1 MDKNKDQLED
11 LLRNELVCF
20 KEILYKT
27 QEVNKGETSLST
39 KSLVKLLGHRDTQI
53 GLIKKLEKERKILDN
68 YIISDR
74 QQLKVDTIKKEIK
87 YIALKLVE
95 IDAKMLDLLAM
106 KKEEIVKELCSYTDT
121 IGRERSTRLSRKQI
135 IDITLD

>member
-1 MDKNKDQLED
+1 MDKNKDQLEE
-11 LLRNELVCF
+11 LLKNELVCF

-27 QEVNKGETSLST
+27 QEVNEGETALST

-68 YIISDR
+68 FIISD
-74 QQLKVDTIKKEIK
+74 QQKLKVDTIKKEIK

-95 IDAKMLDLLAM
+95 IDAKMLDYLAM
-106 KKEEIVKELCSYTDT
+106 KKEEIIKELSSHTDS
-121 IGRERSTRLSRKQI
+121 IGRDRSIRLSRKQI

>member
-1 MDKNKDQLED
+1 MDKNKDQLEN

-68 YIISDR
+68 YIISD
-74 QQLKVDTIKKEIK
+74 QQKLKVDTIKKEIK

>member
-68 YIISDR
+68 YIISD
-74 QQLKVDTIKKEIK
+74 QQKLKVDTIKKEIK

-106 KKEEIVKELCSYTDT
+106 KKEEIVKELCSYTDS

>member
-1 MDKNKDQLED
+1 MDKNKDQLEN

-27 QEVNKGETSLST
+27 QEVNKGEISLST

-68 YIISDR
+68 YIISDQ

>member
-1 MDKNKDQLED
+1 MDKNKNQLEE

-27 QEVNKGETSLST
+27 QEVNEGETALST
-39 KSLVKLLGHRDTQI
+39 KSLVKLLGDRDTQI

-68 YIISDR
+68 YIISDQ

>member
-1 MDKNKDQLED
+1 MDKNKNQLEE

-27 QEVNKGETSLST
+27 QEVNEGETALST
-39 KSLVKLLGHRDTQI
+39 KSLVKLLGNRDTQI

-68 YIISDR
+68 FIISEQ

-95 IDAKMLDLLAM
+95 IDAKMLDYLAM
-106 KKEEIVKELCSYTDT
+106 KKEEIIKELSSHTDS
-121 IGRERSTRLSRKQI
+121 IGRDRSIRSSRKQI

>member
-1 MDKNKDQLED
+1 MDKNKDQLEE
-11 LLRNELVCF
+11 LLKNELVCF
-20 KEILYKT
+20 KVILYKT
-27 QEVNKGETSLST
+27 QEVNEGETALST

-68 YIISDR
+68 FIISD
-74 QQLKVDTIKKEIK
+74 QQKLKVDTIKKEIK

-95 IDAKMLDLLAM
+95 IDAKMLDYLAM
-106 KKEEIVKELCSYTDT
+106 KKEEIIKELSSHTDS
-121 IGRERSTRLSRKQI
+121 IGRDRSIRSSRKQI

>member
-1 MDKNKDQLED
+1 MDKNKDQLEE

-27 QEVNKGETSLST
+27 QEVNNGETSLST
-39 KSLVKLLGHRDTQI
+39 KSLLTLLEHRDTQI
-53 GLIKKLEKERKILDN
+53 GLIKKLEKERKTLDK
-68 YIISDR
+68 YIISDQ

-95 IDAKMLDLLAM
+95 IDAKMLDFLAM
-106 KKEEIVKELCSYTDT
+106 RKEEIIKELCSHTDS
-121 IGRERSTRLSRKQI
+121 IGRDRSIRSSRRQI

>member
-1 MDKNKDQLED
+1 MDKNKDQLEE
-11 LLRNELVCF
+11 LLKNELVCF

-27 QEVNKGETSLST
+27 QEVNEGETALST
-39 KSLVKLLGHRDTQI
+39 KSLVKLLGNRDTQI

-68 YIISDR
+68 YIISEQ

-95 IDAKMLDLLAM
+95 IDAKMLDFLAI
-106 KKEEIVKELCSYTDT
+106 KKEEIIKGLCSHTDS
-121 IGRERSTRLSRKQI
+121 IGRDRSIRLSRKQI

>member
-1 MDKNKDQLED
+1 MDKNKDQLEE
-11 LLRNELVCF
+11 LLKNELVCF

-27 QEVNKGETSLST
+27 QEVNEGETALST

-68 YIISDR
+68 FIISD
-74 QQLKVDTIKKEIK
+74 QQKLKVDTIKKEIK

-95 IDAKMLDLLAM
+95 IDAKMLDYLAM
-106 KKEEIVKELCSYTDT
+106 KKEEIIKELSSHTDS
-121 IGRERSTRLSRKQI
+121 IGRDRSIRSSRKQI

>member
-1 MDKNKDQLED
+1 MKKNKNQLED
-11 LLRNELVCF
+11 LLQNELICF

-27 QEVNKGETSLST
+27 QEVNEGETTLST
-39 KSLVKLLGHRDTQI
+39 KSLVKLLENRDTQI

-68 YIISDR
+68 YIISEQ

-95 IDAKMLDLLAM
+95 IDAKMLDFLAI
-106 KKEEIVKELCSYTDT
+106 KKEEIIKELCSRTDS
-121 IGRERSTRLSRKQI
+121 IGRDRSVRSSRKQI

>member
-1 MDKNKDQLED
+1 MDKNKDQLEE
-11 LLRNELVCF
+11 LLKNELVCF

-27 QEVNKGETSLST
+27 QEVNEGETALST

-68 YIISDR
+68 YIISEQ

-87 YIALKLVE
+87 YIALKLVK
-95 IDAKMLDLLAM
+95 IDAKLLDFLAI
-106 KKEEIVKELCSYTDT
+106 KKEEIIKGLCSHTDT
-121 IGRERSTRLSRKQI
+121 IGRDRSIRLSRKQI

>member
-1 MDKNKDQLED
+1 M
-11 LLRNELVCF
+11 VCF

-27 QEVNKGETSLST
+27 QEVNEGETALST

-68 YIISDR
+68 FIISD
-74 QQLKVDTIKKEIK
+74 QQKLKVDTIKKEIK

-95 IDAKMLDLLAM
+95 IDAKMLDYLAM
-106 KKEEIVKELCSYTDT
+106 KKEEIIKELSSHTDS
-121 IGRERSTRLSRKQI
+121 IGRDRSIRSSRKQI

>member
-1 MDKNKDQLED
+1 MEKNKDQLEE

-27 QEVNKGETSLST
+27 QAVNKGETSLST
-39 KSLVKLLGHRDTQI
+39 KSLMKLLGYRDTQI
-53 GLIKKLEKERKILDN
+53 GLIKKLETERKSLEKF
-68 YIISDR
+68 IISDY
-74 QQLKVDTIKKEIK
+74 QQSKVDSIKKEIK

-95 IDAKMLDLLAM
+95 IDAKLLDFLAI
-106 KKEEIVKELCSYTDT
+106 KKEEIIKGLCSHTDS
-121 IGRERSTRLSRKQI
+121 IGRDRSIRSSRKQI

>member
-1 MDKNKDQLED
+1 MDKNKDQLEE
-11 LLRNELVCF
+11 LLKNELVCF

-27 QEVNKGETSLST
+27 QEVNEGETALST
-39 KSLVKLLGHRDTQI
+39 KSLVKLLGNRDTQI

-68 YIISDR
+68 YIISEQ

-95 IDAKMLDLLAM
+95 IDAKMLDFLAI
-106 KKEEIVKELCSYTDT
+106 KKEEIIKELCSRTDS
-121 IGRERSTRLSRKQI
+121 IGRDRSVRSSRKQI

>member
-1 MDKNKDQLED
+1 MDKNKDQLEE
-11 LLRNELVCF
+11 LLKNELVCF

-27 QEVNKGETSLST
+27 QEVNEGETALST

-68 YIISDR
+68 FIISEQ

-95 IDAKMLDLLAM
+95 IDAKMLDFLAI
-106 KKEEIVKELCSYTDT
+106 KKEEIIKELCSRTDS
-121 IGRERSTRLSRKQI
+121 IGRDRSVRSSRKQI

>member
-1 MDKNKDQLED
+1 MDKNKNQLEE

-27 QEVNKGETSLST
+27 QEVNEGETALST
-39 KSLVKLLGHRDTQI
+39 KSLVKLLGNRDTQI

-68 YIISDR
+68 YIISEQ

-95 IDAKMLDLLAM
+95 IDAKMLDFLAI
-106 KKEEIVKELCSYTDT
+106 KKEEIIKELCSRTDS
-121 IGRERSTRLSRKQI
+121 IGRDRSVRSSRKQI

>member
-1 MDKNKDQLED
+1 MDKNKNQLEE

-27 QEVNKGETSLST
+27 QEVNEGETALST
-39 KSLVKLLGHRDTQI
+39 KSLVKLLGDRDTQI

-68 YIISDR
+68 YIISEQ

-95 IDAKMLDLLAM
+95 IDAKMLDFLAI
-106 KKEEIVKELCSYTDT
+106 KKEEIIKELCSRTDS
-121 IGRERSTRLSRKQI
+121 IGRDRSVRSSRKQI

>member
-1 MDKNKDQLED
+1 MDKNKNQLEE

-27 QEVNKGETSLST
+27 QEVNEGETALST
-39 KSLVKLLGHRDTQI
+39 KSLVKLLGNRDTQI

-68 YIISDR
+68 YIISEQ

-106 KKEEIVKELCSYTDT
+106 KKEEIVKELCSYTDS

>member
-1 MDKNKDQLED
+1 MKKNKDQLEN

-27 QEVNKGETSLST
+27 QEVNTGESSLST
-39 KSLVKLLGHRDTQI
+39 KSLMKLLGNRDTQI
-53 GLIKKLEKERKILDN
+53 GLIKKLETERKSLEKF
-68 YIISDR
+68 IISDY
-74 QQLKVDTIKKEIK
+74 QQSKVDSIKKEIK

-95 IDAKMLDLLAM
+95 IDAKLLDFLAI
-106 KKEEIVKELCSYTDT
+106 KKEEIIKGLCAHTDSK
-121 IGRERSTRLSRKQI
+121 GRDGYIRSSKKQL

>member
-1 MDKNKDQLED
+1 MDKNKNQLEE

-27 QEVNKGETSLST
+27 QEVNEGETALST
-39 KSLVKLLGHRDTQI
+39 KSLVKLLGDRDTQI

-68 YIISDR
+68 YIISEQ

>member
-1 MDKNKDQLED
+1 MEKNKDQLEE

-27 QEVNKGETSLST
+27 QAVNKGETSLST
-39 KSLVKLLGHRDTQI
+39 KSLMKLLGYRDTQI
-53 GLIKKLEKERKILDN
+53 GLIKKLETERKSLEK
-68 YIISDR
+68 YIISDY
-74 QQLKVDTIKKEIK
+74 QQSKVDSIKKEIK